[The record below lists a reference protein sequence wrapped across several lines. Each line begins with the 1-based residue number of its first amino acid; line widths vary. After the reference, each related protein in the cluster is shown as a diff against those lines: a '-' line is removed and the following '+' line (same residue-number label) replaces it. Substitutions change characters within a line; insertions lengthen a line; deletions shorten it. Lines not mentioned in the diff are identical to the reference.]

1 MRWLPAALLLAGGA
15 CSSLSHTCP
24 VVALAGATPHSV
36 EGEVAS
42 AVLADEPRGRH
53 VCVQVFRH
61 PSYDAVGDPAAE
73 VAMAERVVA
82 QDDVVAV
89 VGHATSSGSIAAA
102 PVYRTAGVAQLVPTA
117 TSRLLAQFRP
127 SAMSLAPDDSLEGQ
141 ALAAYGA
148 EALHAH
154 RAFVFYVANEYAEGL
169 LHGLRFG
176 LAGRKVVIAATT
188 RILSESDLPTLV
200 DAAIRRRQADVAYL
214 IGDYR
219 TVGRLAQVLHTRRVT
234 MPLIAGDAALYP
246 QGLAEQAGAALP
258 SLRVVGFRRE
268 GEDSVRSARYFATF
282 RRIAGRDPT
291 PDEMLTHDALMVAV
305 AAVRAAGPDR
315 AAVEEWLASLG
326 GSRPAWRGVT
336 GPVEFARPPDARFG
350 VFRIQDG
357 VAIPVTPR

>member
-1 MRWLPAALLLAGGA
+1 M
-15 CSSLSHTCP
+15 SHACP

-42 AVLADEPRGRH
+42 AVIGADPQGRR

-61 PSYDAVGDPAAE
+61 PSYDSVGDPAAE
-73 VAMAERVVA
+73 VAMAERVAA
-82 QDDVVAV
+82 QDDVMVV
-89 VGHATSSGSIAAA
+89 VGHATSSGSLAAA
-102 PVYRTAGVAQLVPTA
+102 PVYRAAGITQLVPTA

-154 RAFVFYVANEYAEGL
+154 RVFVFYVANEYAEGL
-169 LHGLRFG
+169 LGGLQLG

-200 DAAIRRRQADVAYL
+200 DAAIRRQQADVAYL

-219 TVGRLAQVLHTRRVT
+219 TVGRLAQVLHARRAA
-234 MPLIAGDAALYP
+234 MPLVAGDAALYP
-246 QGLAEQAGAALP
+246 EGLAEQAGDALP
-258 SLRVVGFRRE
+258 SLRVVGFRRQ
-268 GEDSVRSARYFATF
+268 GEDSARSAAYFTTF
-282 RRIAGRDPT
+282 RRIAGREPT

-315 AAVEEWLASLG
+315 AAVEAWLASLG

-357 VAIPVTPR
+357 LAVSVTPR

>member
-1 MRWLPAALLLAGGA
+1 MRWLAGALLLACGA
-15 CSSLSHTCP
+15 CSPLSRRCP

-36 EGEVAS
+36 EGAVAS
-42 AVLADEPRGRH
+42 AVLSADRGGRA
-53 VCVQVFRH
+53 VCIQVFRH
-61 PSYDAVGDPAAE
+61 PSYDSVGDPAAE
-73 VAMAERVVA
+73 VAMAERVAA
-82 QDDVVAV
+82 QDDVMVV
-89 VGHATSSGSIAAA
+89 VGHATSSGSLAAA
-102 PVYRTAGVAQLVPTA
+102 PVYRTAGLAQLVPAA

-148 EALHAH
+148 ETLHAH

-169 LHGLRFG
+169 LGGLKLG
-176 LAGRKVVIAATT
+176 LAGRQVVIAATA

-219 TVGRLAQVLHTRRVT
+219 TVGRLAQVLHARRLT
-234 MPLIAGDAALYP
+234 MPLVAGDAALYP
-246 QGLAEQAGAALP
+246 EGLAEQAGDALP
-258 SLRVVGFRRE
+258 SLRVVGFRRQ
-268 GEDSVRSARYFATF
+268 GADSARSAVYLAAF
-282 RRIAGRDPT
+282 RRIAGREPT

-315 AAVEEWLASLG
+315 AAVESWLASLG

-336 GPVEFARPPDARFG
+336 GPVEFAHPAAARFG
-350 VFRIQDG
+350 VFRIQDDSA
-357 VAIPVTPR
+357 VPVTPR